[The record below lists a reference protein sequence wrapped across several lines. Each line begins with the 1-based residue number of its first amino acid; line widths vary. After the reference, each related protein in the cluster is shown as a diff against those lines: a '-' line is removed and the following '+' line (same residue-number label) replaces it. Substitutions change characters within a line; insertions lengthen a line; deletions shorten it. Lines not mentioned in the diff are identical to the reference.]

1 MIGGVALLRRPRL
14 LAAAVVAALVWC
26 GIGAER
32 ASASTQTYTTAG
44 SYSFTVPAGVTSVA
58 VTAIGGAGGAV
69 TASWSLPGAKARR
82 VRPRWRSRRA
92 SNWLYGWLEPAPL
105 AMPAVVAA

>member
-58 VTAIGGAGGAV
+58 VTAIGGAGGDCIVVPSGGEGASVAATVAV
-69 TASWSLPGAKARR
+69 TPGEQ
-82 VRPRWRSRRA
+82 
-92 SNWLYGWLEPAPL
+92 L
-105 AMPAVVAA
+105 VVWVAGAGAACDAGGGGGF